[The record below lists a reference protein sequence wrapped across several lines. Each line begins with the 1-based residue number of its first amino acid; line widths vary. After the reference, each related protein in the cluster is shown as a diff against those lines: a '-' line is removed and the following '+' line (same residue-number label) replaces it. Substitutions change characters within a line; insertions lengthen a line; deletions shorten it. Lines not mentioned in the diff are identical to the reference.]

1 MIIDT
6 VWDNEIEAVDGWRFT
21 WRSKIPEMQRRVC
34 SFLQGV
40 QNLVLSVTKFCGRGR
55 IPCSACEGEEN
66 TEKTYCRRWYLN
78 WVLKYLWASLSSF
91 IKQEKWTRSTS
102 YVLSLKRTLWL
113 RKILLINTE
122 EIENYKKPYSVGN
135 NGQGIGDYIY
145 AFLSEGVAREKFKNF
160 NVKLEAQ
167 GKEWAL
173 LLTTAPRCT

>member
-1 MIIDT
+1 MSQRAVDTVSGQLNIHLPFLLSHRSLVFEGRECALLKKTLILNLLGKLRVIIDT

-21 WRSKIPEMQRRVC
+21 WRSKIPEMQRRVR

-66 TEKTYCRRWYLN
+66 TEKTYWRRWYLN

-91 IKQEKWTRSTS
+91 IKQDKWTRSTI

-113 RKILLINTE
+113 RKSYL
-122 EIENYKKPYSVGN
+122 
-135 NGQGIGDYIY
+135 
-145 AFLSEGVAREKFKNF
+145 
-160 NVKLEAQ
+160 
-167 GKEWAL
+167 
-173 LLTTAPRCT
+173 